1 MYLFGKEVQTIKPQ
15 GLGTRAGVDCP
26 QQDTPSSIKPAS
38 VHLVRNVAAPQ
49 QGEVLPMLL
58 TDGLLK
64 QCLHRSTVLSPR
76 ELRQEAEEAVQTVNG
91 SNVNV
96 CWTVCHNR
104 MHLQHLQVRRCV
116 ASWQ

>member
-1 MYLFGKEVQTIKPQ
+1 MYLFGKEVQAIKPQ
-15 GLGTRAGVDCP
+15 GLGSRTGVNCP

-38 VHLVRNVAAPQ
+38 VHFVRNVAAPQ

-58 TDGLLK
+58 TDCLLK
-64 QCLHRSTVLSPR
+64 QRLQLSTVLSLR
-76 ELRQEAEEAVQTVNG
+76 DLRQEAEEGMRTVNG
-91 SNVNV
+91 SNANV
-96 CWTVCHNR
+96 CWAVCHNH